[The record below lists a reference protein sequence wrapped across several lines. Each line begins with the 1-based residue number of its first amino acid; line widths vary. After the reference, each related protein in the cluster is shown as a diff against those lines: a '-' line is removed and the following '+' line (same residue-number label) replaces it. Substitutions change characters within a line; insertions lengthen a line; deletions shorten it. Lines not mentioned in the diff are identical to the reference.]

1 MVEFIINVLFCILV
15 GFTLPNVI
23 YIYIYI
29 YSYIIKVKLVRA
41 VTSSEINNIYNK

>member
-1 MVEFIINVLFCILV
+1 MVEFIINVLFCIFV

-29 YSYIIKVKLVRA
+29 YIIKVKLLWA
-41 VTSSEINNIYNK
+41 VTSSEIKNIYNK

>member
-23 YIYIYI
+23 YIY
-29 YSYIIKVKLVRA
+29 SYIIKVKLVRA
-41 VTSSEINNIYNK
+41 VTSSEIKNIYNK